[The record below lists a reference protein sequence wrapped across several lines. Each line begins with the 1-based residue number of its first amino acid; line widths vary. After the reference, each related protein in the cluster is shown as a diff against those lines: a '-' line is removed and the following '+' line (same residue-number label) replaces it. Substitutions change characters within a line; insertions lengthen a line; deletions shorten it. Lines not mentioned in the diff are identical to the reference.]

1 MIGQAQ
7 MCSKFADLHVHSS
20 FSDGTFSPQAIVTQA
35 RKAGLACISITD
47 HDTVD
52 AIDPA
57 LKASGPELEVLTGI
71 ELTAESKGQEI
82 HILGYLFDHK
92 DLDFLKMLKDMQDI
106 RVKRIYEIC
115 KKLKEHKVVIE
126 PHDIFDLAG
135 GGSIG
140 RLHVARAL
148 YKRGHVGSIA
158 EAFYRYIGDKSPA
171 YVGKFKMTPKEAIG
185 WILKV
190 KGVPVLAHPYTL
202 DDSALISDFVKAGI
216 MGIEVFYA
224 EHSGYQK
231 KEFIKIAEKY
241 NLLLTGGS
249 DCHGEAKEEVR
260 MGKVKLPY
268 EYVEKLK
275 EARCKLM

>member
-1 MIGQAQ
+1 M
-7 MCSKFADLHVHSS
+7 SLKFADLHVHSS
-20 FSDGTFSPQAIVTQA
+20 FSDGTFSPHAIVAQA

-57 LKASGPELEVLTGI
+57 VEAAGPSGEFEVLTGI

-92 DLDFLKMLKDMQDI
+92 DKDLLKMLKNMQDI

-115 KKLKEHKVVIE
+115 KKLKEHKVVME
-126 PHDIFDLAG
+126 PQDIFNLAG
-135 GGSIG
+135 SGSIG

-148 YKRGHVGSIA
+148 YKKGHVGSIA
-158 EAFYRYIGDKSPA
+158 EAFYRYIGDKGPA

-224 EHSGYQK
+224 EHSEYQK

-249 DCHGEAKEEVR
+249 DCHGEAKEVVR

-275 EARCKLM
+275 EAQCKLM